1 MTLFTLASSYGTK
14 DSRAEQT
21 TQAKKLMKT

>member
-1 MTLFTLASSYGTK
+1 MTLFTLASSYNTK
-14 DSRAEQT
+14 NSGAEQT

>member
-1 MTLFTLASSYGTK
+1 MTLLALGSSYSTK
-14 DSRAEQT
+14 DSGAEQT